1 MKIVLIQPP
10 SGTPSLKV
18 LPLGLA
24 YITAVLK
31 RNRIEAKIIDLNI
44 ENGSLSTYLSSE
56 KPEIVGISSVVT
68 NARRAFEIA
77 RTSKSI
83 LPRSFVVM
91 GGPYPSMM
99 GDRLLTGHRE
109 VDAAVVGEAEFTFL
123 ELVKRLQDGKRL
135 DAVEGLIFREENRI
149 RSNQMSNLIY
159 PLDRI
164 PYPARE
170 ELKMPLY
177 GENAGSIFTSRG
189 CPQQCIFCSR
199 PVFGR
204 KWRGHSPDYVLKEIE
219 HLMKTYGVSTLSVLD
234 DNFTV
239 DLTRAEKILD
249 GIIAKKWKLNIY
261 FWNGVRVDHMT
272 KDLLLKLK
280 KAGCTAINFGVESVD
295 PDVLS
300 FIRKGVSLD
309 QIEQAIK
316 LTREL
321 GIIANIFLMLGNP
334 GDNVKV
340 VDKIRKFVEK
350 VHVDGVHL
358 SMATPLMGTK
368 FWDWVETNGRWLD
381 YDHEELLDWP
391 IDDTEE
397 AYPVFE
403 TSDFTADEK
412 IEAYR
417 KTRNILKKKG
427 LLL

>member
-18 LPLGLA
+18 PPLGLG
-24 YITAVLK
+24 YIAAVLK
-31 RNRIEAKIIDLNI
+31 TNQIETKIIDLNI
-44 ENGSLSTYLSSE
+44 ENSSLSTYLSCE
-56 KPEIVGISSVVT
+56 KPEIVGVSSIVA
-68 NARRAFEIA
+68 NARRALEIA
-77 RTSKSI
+77 RQSKSI
-83 LPRSFVVM
+83 LPRSFLVM

-99 GDRLLTGHRE
+99 GDRLLTRHRE

-135 DAVEGLIFREENRI
+135 DAVEGLIFREDDRI
-149 RSNQMSNLIY
+149 RSNPPSNPIY

-170 ELKMPLY
+170 ELKMRLY

-204 KWRGHSPDYVLKEIE
+204 KWRGHSPEYVLKEIE
-219 HLMKTYGVSTLSVLD
+219 HLMKEYGVSTLSVLD

-239 DLTRAEKILD
+239 DLDRAERILD
-249 GIIAKKWKLNIY
+249 GIIAKKWKLAIY
-261 FWNGVRVDHMT
+261 FWNGMRVDHMT
-272 KDLLLKLK
+272 KPLLMKLK

-295 PDVLS
+295 PDVIE

-316 LTREL
+316 LSREL
-321 GIIANIFLMLGNP
+321 GIRANVFLMLGNP

-368 FWDWVETNGRWLD
+368 FWDWIEKNGRWLD
-381 YDHEELLDWP
+381 YDREELLDWP

-397 AYPVFE
+397 SYPVFE
-403 TSDFTADEK
+403 TLDFSADER
-412 IEAYR
+412 IRAYR
-417 KTRNILKKKG
+417 KTRNLLKEKG